1 MHVGNTNFPRR
12 CILTG
17 RSCCLLGLIDST
29 APKYTVNT
37 AGPPAAA
44 VSHIINRFL
53 NQGACLG
60 VRKLIQTCYGGRSVP
75 SGGGGGGSTAGPPF
89 GCYLGNTSPPFR
101 RGVSTSLPSIIRSA
115 DGAVVFWG
123 SCVCRG
129 FGFFGSAVLLQGEAR
144 FLLVRGDCD
153 TCCCFSPLVVV
164 LSLLFYVGFRATLSV
179 TIKSNTMELDLDPV

>member
-12 CILTG
+12 CIVTG

-60 VRKLIQTCYGGRSVP
+60 VRKLIQTCCGGRSVP
-75 SGGGGGGSTAGPPF
+75 SGGGGDPQLVHLLVAIWETPLRLSEEESPLRCQALSEALMVPLFSGALVFAEALDSLVQLFYCRGRLGFSWFGGIVTHVAVF
-89 GCYLGNTSPPFR
+89 
-101 RGVSTSLPSIIRSA
+101 LPSLL
-115 DGAVVFWG
+115 
-123 SCVCRG
+123 SC
-129 FGFFGSAVLLQGEAR
+129 LY
-144 FLLVRGDCD
+144 
-153 TCCCFSPLVVV
+153 FS
-164 LSLLFYVGFRATLSV
+164 
-179 TIKSNTMELDLDPV
+179 M